1 MLLVLCALEDYFYL
15 VRMFNQTYL
24 STIMRCPIWLTKH
37 VSTNWT
43 FSLWYCA
50 SRDYSVVNKRFLFNE
65 SELLE
70 NFVRGWGPGGQ
81 AVNKT
86 ANCVVLRHIPT
97 GLFVK
102 CQDTRVLERNRE
114 IARIRLNQK
123 LDELMNG
130 EQSEIVRERKE
141 SEAKERQ
148 RYNRSKR
155 RLAAKLAFKV
165 REGLNGPE
173 CTEPTK

>member
-1 MLLVLCALEDYFYL
+1 MNA
-15 VRMFNQTYL
+15 
-24 STIMRCPIWLTKH
+24 IMRRPIWFMER

-43 FSLWYCA
+43 FGLWYCA
-50 SRDYSVVNKRFLFNE
+50 SRVYSVVNKRFLFDE
-65 SELLE
+65 SDLSED
-70 NFVRGWGPGGQ
+70 FVRGWGPGGQ

-102 CQDTRVLERNRE
+102 CQDTRILERNRE
-114 IARIRLNQK
+114 IARIRLNEK

-155 RLAAKLAFKV
+155 RLAAKLAFKA
-165 REGLNGPE
+165 REGLSSPVS
-173 CTEPTK
+173 TEPAE

>member
-1 MLLVLCALEDYFYL
+1 
-15 VRMFNQTYL
+15 
-24 STIMRCPIWLTKH
+24 MRCPISFMKR

-43 FSLWYCA
+43 LNLSYCA
-50 SRDYSVVNKRFLFNE
+50 SRAYSVVDRRFLFDE
-65 SELLE
+65 SDLSE

-102 CQDTRVLERNRE
+102 CQDTRILERNRE

-141 SEAKERQ
+141 LEAKERQ
-148 RYNRSKR
+148 RYNRTKR
-155 RLAAKLAFKV
+155 RLAAKLAFKA
-165 REGLNGPE
+165 REGLNSPVY
-173 CTEPTK
+173 TESTE